1 LNTTRNGA
9 SSDAQS
15 LKRRARPPIASL
27 LASAAALVCALSF
40 ARMASAAA
48 DDDPPL
54 TAAEVSR
61 MVPLASGVPAA
72 VSTPASAAAEM
83 PPRPTFTT
91 PSVPPIENPG
101 YDNAQVSAPQM
112 QEIPQAAS
120 QAPAVAAA
128 PSSNTTTS
136 NAAPTSPDVSNYM
149 REDPDLGPGI
159 GTARDFVAEGEETS
173 PIGFEV
179 RESRCRLKTGEHID
193 GLLILRVYK
202 DSPAAKAG
210 LRSYRAT
217 AQHALEALAISTMM
231 FFPPAPIVLIP
242 MIEYTEMGKSYDMII
257 GVDGVRV
264 TNFLD
269 FEDRMRNVLPGE
281 VVYLNVVR
289 NGKRLQVA
297 VPVPELATSAS
308 N

>member
-1 LNTTRNGA
+1 
-9 SSDAQS
+9 
-15 LKRRARPPIASL
+15 
-27 LASAAALVCALSF
+27 
-40 ARMASAAA
+40 MASAA
-48 DDDPPL
+48 DPDDPPL

-61 MVPLASGVPAA
+61 MVPLASAVPAA

-83 PPRPTFTT
+83 PARPTFTT

-101 YDNAQVSAPQM
+101 YDDAQVSAPQM
-112 QEIPQAAS
+112 QEIPQAAPP
-120 QAPAVAAA
+120 APGVATA
-128 PSSNTTTS
+128 PTSNTTTS
-136 NAAPTSPDVSNYM
+136 NAAPTSPDINNYM

-179 RESRCRLKTGEHID
+179 RESRCRLKTGEHAD
-193 GLLILRVYK
+193 GLLILRVFK
-202 DSPAAKAG
+202 GSPAAKAG
-210 LRSYRAT
+210 LQSYNGGK
-217 AQHALEALAISTMM
+217 QHALQALAIGAGIA
-231 FFPPAPIVLIP
+231 FPPAMLLTMVALP
-242 MIEYTEMGKSYDMII
+242 MIEYTEIGKSYDLII

-281 VVYLNVVR
+281 VVYLNLVR

>member
-1 LNTTRNGA
+1 
-9 SSDAQS
+9 
-15 LKRRARPPIASL
+15 LKRRPRALIASL
-27 LASAAALVCALSF
+27 AASLGALLLLASFEGAAF
-40 ARMASAAA
+40 AAD

-72 VSTPASAAAEM
+72 VSTPASSAAEM

-91 PSVPPIENPG
+91 PSVPPIESPG

-120 QAPAVAAA
+120 QEPPVATA

-136 NAAPTSPDVSNYM
+136 NAATTSPDVTNYM

-202 DSPAAKAG
+202 GSPAAKAG
-210 LRSYRAT
+210 LQSYSFGK
-217 AQHALEALAISTMM
+217 QHALQAVAIGAGIA
-231 FFPPAPIVLIP
+231 FPPAMLLTMVALP

-264 TNFLD
+264 TNFLE

-297 VPVPELATSAS
+297 VPVPELSTSAS